1 MNGMAGAGLSCGV
14 FALLLAV
21 LVGFAAVPFAVVAVI
36 VGVFAVFFSL
46 RGKAFAR
53 TSGVPSR
60 LAHAGVITGCLAIV
74 LGILGVLLR

>member
-1 MNGMAGAGLSCGV
+1 MNGMAGAGLACGV

-21 LVGFAAVPFAVVAVI
+21 LVGFAAVPFAVVAAI
-36 VGVFAVFFSL
+36 VGIFAVFFSL

-53 TSGVPSR
+53 AIGQPSR